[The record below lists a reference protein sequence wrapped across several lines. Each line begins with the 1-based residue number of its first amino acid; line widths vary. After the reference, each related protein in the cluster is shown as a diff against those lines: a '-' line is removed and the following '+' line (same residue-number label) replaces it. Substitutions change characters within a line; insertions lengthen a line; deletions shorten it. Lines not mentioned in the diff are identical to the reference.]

1 MRECINQYYL
11 INTINSTLVIIL
23 PCLFMHAR
31 LQDYDSGILLIV
43 KMRNDKENS
52 DASIE
57 SSGLVLI
64 AIFIHYSS

>member
-1 MRECINQYYL
+1 
-11 INTINSTLVIIL
+11 
-23 PCLFMHAR
+23 MHAR

-43 KMRNDKENS
+43 KRNDKENS